1 MNSIIEYIINIS
13 YNVLVLALA
22 LALALVRSFLV
33 ATIIYIFYNVQVRS
47 FLVATTARS
56 CMEDVWDTIC
66 GQDPYKS

>member
-13 YNVLVLALA
+13 YNVLVLA
-22 LALALVRSFLV
+22 RSFSV